1 MTLML
6 PPVQAPGLALACL
19 AKPRRRRQ
27 VPARA
32 QAQVLANGHGA
43 RATPEYESCG
53 RHGRSL
59 TPASPRGRGRTGAR
73 SRRDFHGKAVV
84 LAVWC
89 GAAVAGQVQG
99 LDPDA
104 GLPFWAWEEGP
115 VEIRLVQRLP
125 DQTRAFLIGRGFT
138 SAAADLIGRSCV
150 FQAIVRNRAPA
161 EGAGAPGPGGDLAI
175 DLATWRLE
183 ADAGPQDLPP
193 KEGWEP
199 SWEAMGESNAARIA
213 LRWSLFPSTQT
224 FRPGDYNWGMIPFGV
239 PPGTRF
245 DLTLAWNL
253 GGEPQGA
260 ILRGLVCAPEDVQ

>member
-1 MTLML
+1 MTPML
-6 PPVQAPGLALACL
+6 PPVQAPGLAPSCFAE
-19 AKPRRRRQ
+19 PRRRRR

-32 QAQVLANGHGA
+32 QAQVLTTA
-43 RATPEYESCG
+43 
-53 RHGRSL
+53 
-59 TPASPRGRGRTGAR
+59 
-73 SRRDFHGKAVV
+73 
-84 LAVWC
+84 LAL
-89 GAAVAGQVQG
+89 AAWGGSAAAGQVQG

-115 VEIRLVQRLP
+115 VEVRLVQRLP
-125 DQTRAFLIGRGFT
+125 DQTRAFFIGRGFS

-150 FQAIVRNRAPA
+150 FQAIVRNRAQA
-161 EGAGAPGPGGDLAI
+161 ESAGAPGPRGDLAV
-175 DLATWRLE
+175 DLATWGLE
-183 ADAGPQDLPP
+183 AGAGPRALPP

-199 SWEAMGESNAARIA
+199 RWEAMGESNAARIA

-260 ILRGLVCAPEDVQ
+260 VLRGLVCAPEDVQ